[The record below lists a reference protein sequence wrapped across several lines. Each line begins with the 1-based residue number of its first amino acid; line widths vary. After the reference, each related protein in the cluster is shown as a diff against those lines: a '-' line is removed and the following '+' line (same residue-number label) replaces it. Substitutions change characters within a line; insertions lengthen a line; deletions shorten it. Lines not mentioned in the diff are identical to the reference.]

1 MNEMLYLAD
10 KLKELKDKKQNL
22 EAKTKEINQKIEEVN
37 KKLLDI
43 MEEREIDNFTKDG
56 TMFCITQ
63 KIRSYCKPDRKLEL
77 YKTLKEKGYGS
88 LIYETVNANS
98 LSSFVKEQIEENDD
112 KLPSWL
118 EELVNVYEQP
128 RVNVRNNKIQ

>member
-1 MNEMLYLAD
+1 MLYLAD

-43 MEEREIDNFTKDG
+43 MEEQEIDNFTKDG

-63 KIRSYCKPDRKLEL
+63 KIRSYCKPDRKIEL

-118 EELVNVYEQP
+118 EELVNV
-128 RVNVRNNKIQ
+128 RNNKIQ